1 MKHLPLFALL
11 CVFAIVAVALTVV
24 PSCIGPFFE
33 TPPDWERQRATLKRT
48 STETVARYEA
58 MYGELPV
65 EEWPEERHRQTYRNA
80 KRILGEMDG
89 NP

>member
-1 MKHLPLFALL
+1 MKHLPLFAL
-11 CVFAIVAVALTVV
+11 VFAAALVVVALIAV
-24 PSCIGPFFE
+24 PSCIGLFFE
-33 TPPDWERQRATLKRT
+33 APPDSEQQRATLKQT
-48 STETVARYEA
+48 CTETVARYEA

>member
-33 TPPDWERQRATLKRT
+33 TPPDWERQRATLRQT
-48 STETVARYEA
+48 CRDTVARYEKL
-58 MYGELPV
+58 YGDTPV
-65 EEWPEERHRQTYRNA
+65 EEWPEERQRQTYRNA
-80 KRILGEMDG
+80 KRILAEMDG
-89 NP
+89 SP